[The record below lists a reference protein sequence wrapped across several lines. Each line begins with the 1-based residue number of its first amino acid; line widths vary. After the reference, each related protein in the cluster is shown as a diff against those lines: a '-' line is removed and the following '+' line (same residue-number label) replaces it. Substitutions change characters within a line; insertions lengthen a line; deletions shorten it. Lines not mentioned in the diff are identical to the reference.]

1 MPFPSWKITW
11 DRNNNNMNSKM
22 KLKIATDILMTAALL
37 FLMPYEM
44 VGRSAH
50 EWIGVVMFLLFV
62 LHHIL
67 NRKWTA
73 HLCRGKY
80 NPFRILQTI
89 LAALIFVCMMGSM
102 ASGILLSEYVFFFVK
117 IRGVANLARSIH
129 MLCAYWG
136 FVLMSLHLGLHWN
149 MFLRLLDKNIKLP
162 ADRKKYIFRVLAVAV
177 ALYGAYA
184 FIKRN
189 IGSYMF
195 LKMHFVFF
203 DFTEPLIFFIL
214 DYMAVMGLFIAVG
227 YYLGMLLKNRNTIS
241 SDRHKT
247 R

>member
-1 MPFPSWKITW
+1 MLQIFAKESENK
-11 DRNNNNMNSKM
+11 MSFKM

-37 FLMPYEM
+37 FLMSYEL

-50 EWIGVVMFLLFV
+50 EWIGVAMFLLFV

-73 HLCRGKY
+73 HLCKGKY
-80 NPFRILQTI
+80 SPFRILQTI

-102 ASGILLSEYVFFFVK
+102 ASGILLSEYVFSFVK
-117 IRGVANLARSIH
+117 VKGVANLARSVH

-149 MFLRLLDKNIKLP
+149 MFLRMLDKNIKLP
-162 ADRKKYIFRVLAVAV
+162 ADRKKYIFRVLAAAI
-177 ALYGAYA
+177 ALYGDYA
-184 FIKRN
+184 FLKRN
-189 IGSYMF
+189 IGSYLF

-203 DFTEPLIFFIL
+203 DFTEPLVFFIL
-214 DYMAVMGLFIAVG
+214 DYMAVMGLFIVVG
-227 YYLGMLLKNRNTIS
+227 YYLGMVLKNHNKNS

-247 R
+247 RRSN